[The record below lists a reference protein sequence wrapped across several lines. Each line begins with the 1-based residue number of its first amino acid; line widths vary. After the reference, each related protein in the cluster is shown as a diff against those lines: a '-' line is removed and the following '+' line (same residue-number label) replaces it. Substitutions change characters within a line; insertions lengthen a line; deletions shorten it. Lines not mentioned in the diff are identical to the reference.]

1 LEKKLAELDSK
12 LKALTAEKT
21 NIETWLS
28 DESAYTEEKKP
39 QLQEMLKRQS
49 EVASAIGDVEWEWL
63 AVSEKL
69 EALGQPVGV

>member
-1 LEKKLAELDSK
+1 
-12 LKALTAEKT
+12 
-21 NIETWLS
+21 
-28 DESAYTEEKKP
+28 
-39 QLQEMLKRQS
+39 MLKRQS